1 MTVYRYTALN
11 RAGHSVTGSLDTQDE
26 HALYT
31 FLKERGLLLQ
41 KAGHERRFFK
51 EHKKVRP
58 EDLIEF
64 SHQMSFILDSG
75 VPIIQGLTDIQRSLR
90 EGLFKRT
97 LHNVIHDLSS
107 GDSFSQSLS
116 RYPQVFSSAY
126 IAVIH
131 AGEVSGNMGECFK
144 DIARYLE
151 WVLNLKREVKQ
162 AMMYPII
169 VMTIMSLA
177 MVVFVTFVI
186 PKLVAFILELDR
198 PIPIFTKI
206 LIVVNGFLLAWW
218 PWLLCL
224 LVGAIFAMAFASRF
238 ERCRFLWDQYKLK
251 IPRLGE
257 LLRDLALVRFI
268 NYMRI
273 LYRAGI
279 QVHQSFAILQSVVG
293 NRYFSKKL
301 EQIRNL
307 IMEGESLADAM
318 EKSGDFPPLVERTFR
333 VGERTGSLE
342 SALEQLGSF
351 MDRQISMGVKRLTA
365 LLEPILLMIIGV
377 MVIFII
383 VAVLWPVYGILGEIG

>member
-1 MTVYRYTALN
+1 MTVYRYTALD
-11 RAGHSVTGSLDTQDE
+11 RAGHAITGSLDAQDE
-26 HALYT
+26 HALFT

-41 KAGHERRFFK
+41 KSGHERRFFK

-75 VPIIQGLTDIQRSLR
+75 VPIIQGLNDIQRSLK

-97 LHNVIHDLSS
+97 LDNVIHDLSS
-107 GDSFSQSLS
+107 GDSLSQSMS
-116 RYPQVFSSAY
+116 RYPQVFTSAY

-144 DIARYLE
+144 DVARYLE

-206 LIVVNGFLLAWW
+206 LIAVNGFIIQWW
-218 PWLLCL
+218 PWLLCFFI
-224 LVGAIFAMAFASRF
+224 AAFAAGVFALRF

-268 NYMRI
+268 KLFAHSLPRRHSGSSVLYHSAKHCRQSI
-273 LYRAGI
+273 L
-279 QVHQSFAILQSVVG
+279 S
-293 NRYFSKKL
+293 
-301 EQIRNL
+301 
-307 IMEGESLADAM
+307 
-318 EKSGDFPPLVERTFR
+318 
-333 VGERTGSLE
+333 
-342 SALEQLGSF
+342 
-351 MDRQISMGVKRLTA
+351 
-365 LLEPILLMIIGV
+365 
-377 MVIFII
+377 
-383 VAVLWPVYGILGEIG
+383 